1 MSYIPFLTC
10 ATSELHVF
18 ALFFKVK
25 LNMKIIPIPKKYEKR
40 KRKRQTDRKT
50 EERKTRRHLQNNN
63 VETI

>member
-1 MSYIPFLTC
+1 
-10 ATSELHVF
+10 
-18 ALFFKVK
+18 
-25 LNMKIIPIPKKYEKR
+25 MKIIPIPKKYEKR